1 MPQTDVKNTSRQEQQ
16 QITKETIP
24 SSSFSYQ
31 QFEEDTIDLYEI
43 WITLWKHKWL
53 IFALTIVA
61 ALGSLVYSF
70 SIPSI
75 YTAETLLLP
84 PKEKDFQTLN
94 IHELQKQIIKE
105 NEINFLRH
113 NLDSITVFNT
123 FKKT

>member
-1 MPQTDVKNTSRQEQQ
+1 MPQADAKNSSRQEQQ

-43 WITLWKHKWL
+43 WITLWKNKWL

-75 YTAETLLLP
+75 R
-84 PKEKDFQTLN
+84 Q
-94 IHELQKQIIKE
+94 QKRFYSRLKRKIS
-105 NEINFLRH
+105 RH
-113 NLDSITVFNT
+113 
-123 FKKT
+123 